1 VGTNAARGGTVV
13 EVIVSKLGHDGQQK
27 TFVVILQERDGTR
40 VLPIWIGRPEA
51 ESIAAHLHGVPRE
64 RPMTHDLAKALVVAL
79 EASLAKVVVTR
90 VEDHTYY
97 AEMHLVRGG
106 ETYFV
111 DARPS
116 DAIAIALRCGAPLF
130 VTEELLND
138 YEQLASEEGDP
149 GPGAPSAGDIAA
161 AESGDYA
168 ENLRRHL
175 EQLNPEDF
183 GKFSL

>member
-1 VGTNAARGGTVV
+1 MV
-13 EVIVSKLGHDGQQK
+13 ELFIAKLGHDGQHK

-64 RPMTHDLAKALVVAL
+64 RPMTHDLAKALVAAL
-79 EASLAKVVVTR
+79 DGELTKVVVTR
-90 VEDHTYY
+90 VEDHTYF
-97 AEMHLVRGG
+97 AEMHLVRAG
-106 ETYFV
+106 ESYFV

-116 DAIAIALRCGAPLF
+116 DAIAIAIRCGAPIF
-130 VTEELLND
+130 AAEELLGHSD
-138 YEQLASEEGDP
+138 QAESGETDSIEETR
-149 GPGAPSAGDIAA
+149 AAGDIAA
-161 AESGDYA
+161 AESGTYA

-175 EQLNPEDF
+175 EQLAPEDF

>member
-1 VGTNAARGGTVV
+1 M
-13 EVIVSKLGHDGQQK
+13 EVIISKLGHDGQQK
-27 TFVVILQERDGTR
+27 TFVVVLQERDGTR

-64 RPMTHDLAKALVVAL
+64 RPMTHDLAKSLVAALDGVL
-79 EASLAKVVVTR
+79 IKVVVTR
-90 VEDHTYY
+90 VADHTYF
-97 AEMHLVRGG
+97 AAMHLARSG
-106 ETYFV
+106 EAYVV

-116 DAIAIALRCGAPLF
+116 DAIAVAIRCGAPIF
-130 VTEELLND
+130 AAENLLSD
-138 YEQLASEEGDP
+138 VEQLGAQAADTGADVG
-149 GPGAPSAGDIAA
+149 GPGDAAA
-161 AESGDYA
+161 AESGSYA